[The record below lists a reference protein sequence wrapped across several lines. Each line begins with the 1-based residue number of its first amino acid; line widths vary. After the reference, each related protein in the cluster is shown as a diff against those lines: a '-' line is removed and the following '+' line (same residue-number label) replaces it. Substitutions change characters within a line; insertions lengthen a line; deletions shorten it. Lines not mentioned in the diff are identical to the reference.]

1 MKLARGN
8 KLAIYMCGRRFEFR
22 LNEKKIPPVAR
33 AELNKPGTT
42 GLQVRLTGHLATL
55 PWPCYIS

>member
-1 MKLARGN
+1 MKLAGGN

-33 AELNKPGTT
+33 AELKPGTT
-42 GLQVRLTGHLATL
+42 GLQVRLTGHSATL